1 MDEGRADIFLTYCTN
16 AISAQK
22 EVPRLQLVAIP
33 TALQVSASYGLRAR
47 RGDAAAGTGDSQQP
61 GAHCDL
67 CGALGW
73 TLPPLAVAS
82 IPCFAG
88 HQVAAANFPA
98 AFAVTIAGLPFSRS
112 PPALL
117 S

>member
-1 MDEGRADIFLTYCTN
+1 ML
-16 AISAQK
+16 AQ
-22 EVPRLQLVAIP
+22 EVRSGQLSGICYTSP
-33 TALQVSASYGLRAR
+33 VSGS
-47 RGDAAAGTGDSQQP
+47 DAAAGTGDSQQP

-98 AFAVTIAGLPFSRS
+98 AFAVTIAGLPFSRG